1 MTLFFFENKLY
12 KVLIDIAKLL
22 EQDLVFQES
31 HPKQRPLNTRL
42 WEKCKKKFKKFLEIE
57 RIPFQTDN
65 PQNKVMGKYKKLF

>member
-42 WEKCKKKFKKFLEIE
+42 REKCKKNLERLEIE